1 MCCLSVAD
9 PSRRREAQPSTK
21 LNMSISTDRNF
32 KSNQSITAQV
42 PKFSN
47 LRQDANPILAAH
59 MLQEIYKMVTQW
71 QQELQN
77 IELQSLQIAAS
88 GTVLAAWLESRTF
101 KLGITGE
108 AIATPYTSVDIGLTA
123 VDPQAGYRL
132 CGLDEYGKLWT
143 RPCSMA
149 EILSVSQA
157 IARYQ
162 QLKDLAD
169 RKQQVELHIRNVLE
183 DLVHLR
189 LKLED

>member
-1 MCCLSVAD
+1 
-9 PSRRREAQPSTK
+9 
-21 LNMSISTDRNF
+21 MSISLDRSSDLNT
-32 KSNQSITAQV
+32 QLPTVEV

-59 MLQEIYKMVTQW
+59 MLQEMYKMVTAW
-71 QQELQN
+71 QQELQD
-77 IELQSLQIAAS
+77 ITQKSIDITAS
-88 GTVLAAWLESRTF
+88 GTILAAWLESRTF
-101 KLGITGE
+101 KLNTTGE
-108 AIATPYTSVDIGLTA
+108 AIPTPYVTIDSIGLTE

-132 CGLDEYGKLWT
+132 CGLDEDGNLWT

-162 QLKDLAD
+162 QLKDLND
-169 RKQQVELHIRNVLE
+169 RKQQVEVHIRQILE

-189 LKLED
+189 MKLEE

>member
-1 MCCLSVAD
+1 M
-9 PSRRREAQPSTK
+9 
-21 LNMSISTDRNF
+21 STDNN
-32 KSNQSITAQV
+32 SDLNIQLATVEV
-42 PKFSN
+42 PKFTN

-59 MLQEIYKMVTQW
+59 MLQEMYKMVMEW
-71 QQELQN
+71 QQELQEIDRQSEN
-77 IELQSLQIAAS
+77 ITAS

-101 KLGITGE
+101 KPGATGE
-108 AIATPYTSVDIGLTA
+108 AIPTPYTTIESIDLTA

-132 CGLDEYGKLWT
+132 CGLDEYGQLWT

-149 EILSVSQA
+149 EILNVCRA

-162 QLKDLAD
+162 QLKTLAD
-169 RKQQVELHIRNVLE
+169 RKQQIEQYIRQVLE

>member
-1 MCCLSVAD
+1 
-9 PSRRREAQPSTK
+9 
-21 LNMSISTDRNF
+21 MSISTDRNLDL
-32 KSNQSITAQV
+32 NTQSTTVQI
-42 PKFSN
+42 PKFSH

-59 MLQEIYKMVTQW
+59 MLQEIYKLVTQW
-71 QQELQN
+71 QQELEQLDRDRVK
-77 IELQSLQIAAS
+77 ITAS
-88 GTVLAAWLESRTF
+88 GPILAAWLESRTF
-101 KLGITGE
+101 KRSATGQ
-108 AIATPYTSVDIGLTA
+108 AIPTPYITVDAIGLAT

-132 CGLDEYGKLWT
+132 CGLDEDGQLWT
-143 RPCSMA
+143 RACLMT

-169 RKQQVELHIRNVLE
+169 RQQQVEQYIRQVLE